1 MKTFFTNRYIS
12 NIKNKLKPTF
22 NFDCDSSDIRKK
34 GILTLPEAWEKDCSR
49 QLASEHVIDSLGFC
63 GVRRDDCVLLTRIT
77 RKNNRLAEVIL
88 YLRLSDGVQYQ
99 LPHHPHVC
107 VYNTDGRSFSA
118 AGLNF
123 EVIEPLRI
131 WRIFFNGYLRK
142 GVRATWDESES
153 DVVEVRF
160 NFIWHP
166 IHGYMGFPE
175 DFSVPSMVKL
185 FAKQKTEPPSPYD
198 LFTEDWQEQ
207 FGQLHGVITIN
218 NQNTELLL
226 RGLKARKHGIPQG
239 DQLTFSFQ
247 GVLHNGTTFHLF
259 AECDN
264 VLQNFVYGY
273 LCTADSMKI
282 LPVNDYH
289 IDFEML
295 MKNPEKFPDNSVINF
310 IADGVKYTLKVERV
324 SGMTVYSGQQWNR
337 MVNIFSVKVNLNAS
351 EGEGIVEISV
361 PNENQTHCPVTIQDS
376 VPQLL
381 DLTHITQCNEIV
393 VDFSEENCKSSQI
406 VGGKG
411 SSLALMSSL
420 DSQLKNF
427 SIPDGFCL
435 TKTAFDLHLKHNSH
449 LNNAIA
455 QLKYTAGH
463 NHESLKDECDNMYAA
478 VIATVLSEILKTTIV
493 TKLEDLFGEN
503 YGTKRFAIRSSA
515 VGEDGEELSAAG
527 QNDTYLGVKGTENI
541 FLAVVKCWASQFAYR
556 SIEYKRQNGQPL
568 YAGMGVVIQ
577 EMVNAE
583 IAGVLF
589 SRDPITGSSA
599 KMVITSNF
607 GLGESVVSAS
617 AEPDYI
623 ILRRTWNDKLHTTDD
638 NVIGSKKN
646 MITMN
651 EDGDTKEI
659 ELDAD
664 QCSKLT
670 VDNELASR
678 PITGNNNLTDFE
690 IMHEFDTVLRVDEES
705 FSTANVGEV
714 MPGSTTPVT
723 FTSVSRAQV
732 PFVQKMISWRVSCH
746 RYDPTITEMF
756 GIFYGHVMQETVMMK
771 AWNLEKKKSAMTKAM
786 EVGIYGRVLDD
797 DDVTK
802 IAIER
807 FTNPPFRSKIYLMNM
822 SLKGII
828 SRKSLISDAVQ
839 RYQNYTD
846 PSLSGQTA
854 EETFNLIGQHLVDV
868 EQAMIAH
875 MSITMSSTVWNFL
888 ILNILS
894 RGDGDFGLDQ
904 YSDFAYLVGSSNG
917 AESGNVPFSLQELAN
932 AVSKEMDPSQF
943 IALDPT
949 EALKWLQNGDGE
961 VSKKYNDFIERHG
974 HRGLKEFDMSCVS
987 WAMDPTQI
995 VTVVKNMLKAPTLS
1009 VDKKDETLDDV
1020 ISGIKTPL
1028 GPIQRRLL
1036 RWVLGKCRRGVCN
1049 RELTK
1054 SIVIKVYH
1062 GLRLGYRRLG
1072 KLMSEEGL
1080 IPDANLILFLT
1091 FDEIDR
1097 ILKTRSPLLIQR
1109 AKQRMRL
1116 HPFMD
1121 RLRFEEMIKGIPV
1134 PIDENAQLP
1143 LSDGAVEIK
1152 GYPVSQ
1158 GTIEGRARVITT
1170 FHDVH
1175 TIQPGEI
1182 LIAHATDIGWSPYF
1196 PMLGGVV
1203 TELGG
1208 LISHGAVVAREFG
1221 LPCVVGA
1228 QNATRVFQT
1237 GDKVLLDASKGTIT
1251 RISKC
1256 EDNEH

>member
-1 MKTFFTNRYIS
+1 MKKTFFTNRYVS
-12 NIKNKLKPTF
+12 SLKKKLKPTF
-22 NFDCDSSDIRKK
+22 DFDIKASDLRKK
-34 GILTLPEAWEKDCSR
+34 GILTLPEASEKDCPR
-49 QLASEHVIDSLGFC
+49 QLSSEHVIDSLGFC
-63 GVRRDDCVLLTRIT
+63 GVRRDGCVLFTRIT
-77 RKNNRLAEVIL
+77 RKNNRLAEVML

-107 VYNTDGRSFSA
+107 AYNTDGRSFSA
-118 AGLNF
+118 AGLTF

-131 WRIFFNGYLRK
+131 WRIIFNGYLRK
-142 GVRATWDESES
+142 GVRSTWDESES

-198 LFTEDWQEQ
+198 LFTQDWQEQ

-239 DQLTFSFQ
+239 DQLTFSYQ

-264 VLQNFVYGY
+264 ILQNFVYGY
-273 LCTADSMKI
+273 VCSPDSIRI

-295 MKNPEKFPDNSVINF
+295 KKNPETFPDNSVINF

-337 MVNIFSVKVNLNAS
+337 IVNIFSVKVNLNAS

-361 PNENQTHCPVTIQDS
+361 PNENQTHCPVTIRDS

-435 TKTAFDLHLKHNSH
+435 TKTAFDLHLKNNSH
-449 LNNAIA
+449 LNNSIA

-463 NHESLKDECDNMYAA
+463 NHGSLEDECKNMYAA

-503 YGTKRFAIRSSA
+503 YETKRFAIRSSA

-527 QNDTYLGVKGTENI
+527 QNDTILGVKGTENI
-541 FLAVVKCWASQFAYR
+541 FLAVVNCWASQFAYR

-651 EDGDTKEI
+651 EDGGTYAI

-678 PITGNNNLTDFE
+678 PITGNNNLTFFE
-690 IMHEFDTVLRVDEES
+690 IMHEFDTVLRVDEEP

-714 MPGSTTPVT
+714 MPGASTPVT
-723 FTSVSRAQV
+723 VTSAMKAQGSLIH
-732 PFVQKMISWRVSCH
+732 KMFIWKMPYH
-746 RYDPTITEMF
+746 RYDPTIPYAV
-756 GIFYGHVMQETVMMK
+756 GLFYGHVMNERVQLK
-771 AWNLEKKKSAMTKAM
+771 AWNFEKKKSALSKAV
-786 EVGIYGRVLDD
+786 EVAFYGRVLDD
-797 DDVTK
+797 DDVAK
-802 IAIER
+802 IASER
-807 FTNPPFRSKIYLMNM
+807 FTKPPLKSQMFLMTM
-822 SLKGII
+822 GLKGIFNG
-828 SRKSLISDAVQ
+828 KKFLNDAVRQ
-839 RYQNYTD
+839 YQNYTD
-846 PSLSGQTA
+846 PSLSGDTA
-854 EETFNLIGQHLVDV
+854 EKPLTSL
-868 EQAMIAH
+868 AMLAH
-875 MSITMSSTVWNFL
+875 MYITMSSTTWNFM

-894 RGDGDFGLDQ
+894 KGDGDFGLDQ

-943 IALDPT
+943 IALDST

-974 HRGLKEFDMSCVS
+974 HRGLKEFDMSCVT
-987 WAMDPTQI
+987 WALDPTQI

-1009 VDKKDETLDDV
+1009 VDKKEKTLDDV

-1036 RWVLGKCRRGVCN
+1036 RWVLAKGRRGVCN

-1054 SIVIKVYH
+1054 SMVIKVYH

-1072 KLMSEEGL
+1072 KLMVEEGL
-1080 IPDANLILFLT
+1080 IPDANLILFLSL
-1091 FDEIDR
+1091 DEIDR
-1097 ILKTRSPLLIQR
+1097 LLKTRSPLLIQR

-1116 HPFMD
+1116 HSYMD
-1121 RLRFEEMIKGIPV
+1121 KLKFEEMITGFPV
-1134 PIDENAQLP
+1134 PIDDNVKLP
-1143 LSDGAVEIK
+1143 LSDDAVEIK

-1158 GTIEGRARVITT
+1158 GIIEGRARVITS

-1182 LIAHATDIGWSPYF
+1182 LITYATDIGWSPYF

-1203 TELGG
+1203 TEIGG

-1221 LPCVVGA
+1221 LPCVIGA
-1228 QNATRVFQT
+1228 QYATRVFQT
-1237 GDKVLLDASKGTIT
+1237 GDMVLLDASKGTIT
-1251 RISKC
+1251 KL
-1256 EDNEH
+1256 EKHENNEL